1 MGGTGTPFRFGSAM
15 AHGDRQQERAPAFR
29 AADGG
34 RA

>member
-15 AHGDRQQERAPAFR
+15 AHGDRQQERVPAFR